1 MPRKK
6 NAAGTA
12 RLGVRDAL
20 RAKWQHRADRW
31 GLMPGCPYPR
41 LLAML
46 DAGETVLVTYVDLHG
61 TGADAVKGYRYLLH
75 ADGTLTQDHHI
86 DQSATAPAR

>member
-6 NAAGTA
+6 TTTTTA
-12 RLGVRDAL
+12 RISVRQAL

-31 GLMPGCPYPR
+31 GHIPGSPYPR

-46 DAGETVLVTYVDLHG
+46 DAGDTVLVTYVDLLD
-61 TGADAVKGYRYLLH
+61 TGADAVKGCRYLLH
-75 ADGTLTQDHHI
+75 SDGALEEDHRV
-86 DQSATAPAR
+86 DRPDTRAA

>member
-6 NAAGTA
+6 NIVDAA
-12 RLGVRDAL
+12 RVGVRDAL

-41 LLAML
+41 LLAQL
-46 DAGETVLVTYVDLHG
+46 DAGHTVLVTYVDLLG
-61 TGADAVKGYRYLLH
+61 TGAIATRGTRYLLD
-75 ADGTLTQDHHI
+75 ADGNLTEDHRL
-86 DQSATAPAR
+86 DRTESNA